1 MLSAPRNLGY
11 LVVLFHGVAIT
22 LAAPQET
29 DGSETNR
36 AYQAAS
42 PAHPDTVNL
51 ADTSSHHVMSWEKGH
66 VKSPLDLGVGQEGFG
81 QEEATASFLHGDTP
95 NTCPEGWYF
104 HARVGSC
111 YKAFQ
116 TKMNYSQA
124 QETCQRQ
131 GSYLATIS
139 SDNELGFIIEHKWED
154 LLAQSLILDGIYQ
167 RFWMGYHYVTQN
179 NVSFWRVTNTQA
191 EINSDFNFIQSFNP
205 VLMSTQ
211 HGDMLCGQLQ
221 YLRNELFGGL
231 YLWSWYAINCE
242 SLSAFL
248 CKKDLAK
255 MKCINSKGE
264 KVAEG
269 QVFTP
274 QGHDA
279 CMTCT
284 CHMGEAQMCITAQCD
299 RPQKCTSYQMSP
311 DKCCEFTCMDPSEN
325 NNSNNYNGSELSM
338 THGMRLV
345 VSCLSSFLIL
355 SLLLFLVYRLRQR
368 RLEAMY
374 GGNHYGRR
382 NRASRHG
389 ARRTRT
395 NILPAH
401 LFRPP
406 PLSPSD
412 DLHVAL
418 PPYDDPP
425 PPYSAIKPVQP
436 VSPGDKPPPPYD
448 MAIMFDSAACAGPP
462 PRNTPDN
469 PLGEIQSPQS
479 DSSPQAD
486 SETQQLVRQQE
497 RDLRRSAA
505 AASHHDTASSQR
517 SSRCSSHRS
526 STASHTSAGEDT
538 ASRATRSATR
548 RSSPR
553 HSSASNRSSQTSC
566 EGASPTDSTTES
578 TFV

>member
-1 MLSAPRNLGY
+1 MSSASRNLGY
-11 LVVLFHGVAIT
+11 LCVFFYGVTVV

-29 DGSETNR
+29 DANTAHHAED
-36 AYQAAS
+36 
-42 PAHPDTVNL
+42 PAHQNKVKL
-51 ADTSSHHVMSWEKGH
+51 ADGYHPGTSFGYIQ
-66 VKSPLDLGVGQEGFG
+66 LGQPGFG
-81 QEEATASFLHGDTP
+81 KEEATASLLQGDSP
-95 NTCPEGWYF
+95 NTCPEGWHF

-116 TKMNYSQA
+116 TKMTYSQA
-124 QETCQRQ
+124 QETCQRL

-139 SDNELGFIIEHKWED
+139 SDSELRFIIEHKWED
-154 LLAQSLILDGIYQ
+154 SAVQSLILDGIYQ
-167 RFWMGYHYVTQN
+167 KFWMGYHYVTQN
-179 NVSFWRVTNTQA
+179 NVSFWRVTNNQA
-191 EINSDFNFIQSFNP
+191 EANSDFNFIQSFNP
-205 VLMSTQ
+205 VLMTNQ

-221 YLRNELFGGL
+221 YLRNELFGDPL
-231 YLWSWYAINCE
+231 LWSWYAINCE
-242 SLSAFL
+242 NKSAFL

-264 KVAEG
+264 KVADG

-299 RPQKCTSYQMSP
+299 RPKKCTSYQMSP
-311 DKCCEFTCMDPSEN
+311 DKCCEFTCLDPNEN

-355 SLLLFLVYRLRQR
+355 SLLLFMVYRLRQR
-368 RLEAMY
+368 RLEAIY
-374 GGNHYGRR
+374 GGNHYRR
-382 NRASRHG
+382 NRGSRHV
-389 ARRTRT
+389 RRTRT
-395 NILPAH
+395 NIIPAH

-406 PLSPSD
+406 PLSPSG
-412 DLHVAL
+412 DLHVTL

-425 PPYSAIKPVQP
+425 PPYSAIKPGPP
-436 VSPGDKPPPPYD
+436 VTPGDKPPPPYD
-448 MAIMFDSAACAGPP
+448 MAIMFDSEYAGPP

-469 PLGEIQSPQS
+469 PMGEIQSPQS
-479 DSSPQAD
+479 DTSPQAD

-497 RDLRRSAA
+497 RESRRS
-505 AASHHDTASSQR
+505 ASHHDIASQR
-517 SSRCSSHRS
+517 SSRCSSHRNS
-526 STASHTSAGEDT
+526 ATSQTSAGEDS
-538 ASRATRSATR
+538 ANRATRSASR

-553 HSSASNRSSQTSC
+553 HSAASNRSSQTST
-566 EGASPTDSTTES
+566 EGALPTDNTTES

>member
-1 MLSAPRNLGY
+1 MLSASRNLGC
-11 LVVLFHGVAIT
+11 LAVLFHGVAIIM
-22 LAAPQET
+22 AAPQDA
-29 DGSETNR
+29 DGSEANR
-36 AYQAAS
+36 AQHVAT
-42 PAHPDTVNL
+42 PAHLDTENL
-51 ADTSSHHVMSWEKGH
+51 GHVRPHVMSWDKA
-66 VKSPLDLGVGQEGFG
+66 PLDLGQPGFG
-81 QEEATASFLHGDTP
+81 KEEATASLLHGDSP

-116 TKMNYSQA
+116 TKTTYSQA
-124 QETCQRQ
+124 QETCQRL

-139 SDNELGFIIEHKWED
+139 SDNELRFIIEHKWED
-154 LLAQSLILDGIYQ
+154 LLVQSLILDGIYQ
-167 RFWMGYHYVTQN
+167 KFWMGYHYVTQN
-179 NVSFWRVTNTQA
+179 NVSFWRVTNNQA
-191 EINSDFNFIQSFNP
+191 EANSDFNFIQSFNP

-221 YLRNELFGGL
+221 YLRNELFGDPL
-231 YLWSWYAINCE
+231 LWSWYAINCE
-242 SLSAFL
+242 NKSAFL

-255 MKCINSKGE
+255 MKCINSKGQ
-264 KVAEG
+264 KVADG

-311 DKCCEFTCMDPSEN
+311 DKCCEFTCMDPNEN
-325 NNSNNYNGSELSM
+325 NNSNNYNGSKLSM

-355 SLLLFLVYRLRQR
+355 SLLLFMVYRLRQR
-368 RLEAMY
+368 RLEAIY
-374 GGNHYGRR
+374 GANQYGRR
-382 NRASRHG
+382 NRASRHV
-389 ARRTRT
+389 RRTRT
-395 NILPAH
+395 NIIPAH

-406 PLSPSD
+406 PLSPSA
-412 DLHVAL
+412 DLHVTL

-425 PPYSAIKPVQP
+425 PPYSAVKPGPP
-436 VSPGDKPPPPYD
+436 VTPGDKPPPPYD
-448 MAIMFDSAACAGPP
+448 MAIMFESAYAGPP

-469 PLGEIQSPQS
+469 PMGEIQSPQS
-479 DSSPQAD
+479 DSSQQAD

-497 RDLRRSAA
+497 RESRRS
-505 AASHHDTASSQR
+505 ASHHDMASQR
-517 SSRCSSHRS
+517 SSRCSSHRNS
-526 STASHTSAGEDT
+526 ATSQTPAGEDS
-538 ASRATRSATR
+538 ASRATRSASR

-553 HSSASNRSSQTSC
+553 HSSASNRSSQTSS
-566 EGASPTDSTTES
+566 EAALPTDSTTES